1 MSRGMA
7 VIELVNLGSR
17 VSLGIQVLFSH
28 SALHCASIMLS
39 CSVTSHSFATPR
51 TVACQARLGF
61 FRQEYWS
68 GPPFPSP
75 GGLPDSGIEPVSP
88 VSPAVQ
94 VDFYPLSHWGSSF
107 CFTHP

>member
-1 MSRGMA
+1 MA

-17 VSLGIQVLFSH
+17 VSLGIQVFFSH

-39 CSVTSHSFATPR
+39 CSVTSHSFATPW

-75 GGLPDSGIEPVSP
+75 GDLPDSGIEP